1 MWIGGVATK
10 NEQVAESLRLI
21 RQELARLAAGEV
33 DDQDLVD
40 AKTYLT
46 GSFALRLTSNDQVA
60 KTLVAMLD
68 QGLGRDYLDR
78 RNPLIE
84 AVTLEDVRRVSAR
97 LYAEDILVTIAG
109 APEGVEG

>member
-1 MWIGGVATK
+1 MWLGGVATK
-10 NEQVAESLRLI
+10 NEQVAESIRLI
-21 RQELARLAAGEV
+21 RQELGRLAAGDV
-33 DDQDLVD
+33 ADQDLLD

-68 QGLGRDYLDR
+68 QGLGIDYLDR

-84 AVTLEDVRRVSAR
+84 AVTLDDVRRVSAR
-97 LYAEDILVTIAG
+97 LYGQEILVTIAG